1 MHVLLESS
9 ACCSPVLV
17 VSSCWSCQCRFL
29 FYELNIYAWCT
40 FSRSYVTNCIHN
52 IVPVKRMLACCRA
65 LLVAILVEL
74 QLRCRFFIESGTIE
88 MCWRGRRHAGH
99 VHVMVFTKLQV
110 SHQLGHHVRLGF
122 SRHSCTVLVISPLY
136 GVQMKWSWMRWNR
149 DDETLLL
156 VLVPAP
162 ETSWNILCDH
172 EKMFCHLFWAFSGLY
187 RVGP

>member
-17 VSSCWSCQCRFL
+17 ISSCWSCQCRFL

-65 LLVAILVEL
+65 LLVAIFVEL

-88 MCWRGRRHAGH
+88 MCWQEHRHAGH
-99 VHVMVFTKLQV
+99 VHVIAFTKLQV
-110 SHQLGHHVRLGF
+110 VTNSVITFVSDSADTPARFRWYFFHTTSKWGDLGCVGIMTMRRFFGFWSQL
-122 SRHSCTVLVISPLY
+122 
-136 GVQMKWSWMRWNR
+136 
-149 DDETLLL
+149 
-156 VLVPAP
+156 
-162 ETSWNILCDH
+162 
-172 EKMFCHLFWAFSGLY
+172 
-187 RVGP
+187 